1 MAQPIDT
8 SGVTTYDLTDNSI
21 ISDGGMAVRTPDET
35 VKFTIRNRIDWTN
48 DVGSARPTLDAGA
61 ATTNSNALANRFRLL
76 EIPDRT
82 VVEKIVLG
90 TDTTAWTHSH
100 TGSVGAS
107 AFFGFQVM
115 AYKDASKVAASMVRT
130 ETTAGCGVLAITD
143 SGGAVSGLPTISAST
158 PWTAT
163 QPLSTSTTGLPLY
176 MPFGG
181 YVDVQAYGGASTSA
195 VSADGSFAG
204 IGHVMAHCTKL
215 PE

>member
-1 MAQPIDT
+1 MAKAIDT
-8 SGVTTYDLTDNSI
+8 AASTTYDLTDDSI
-21 ISDGGMAVRTPDET
+21 ITDGSMAVRTPNET

-61 ATTNSNALANRFRLL
+61 GASSSVALANIFRVLK
-76 EIPDRT
+76 IPDRT

-100 TGSVGAS
+100 TGTCGAS
-107 AFFGFQVM
+107 ANFGFQAM

-130 ETTAGCGVLAITD
+130 ETTAGCGVLAITT
-143 SGGAVSGLPTISAST
+143 SGGAVAGLPTISAST

-163 QPLSTSTTGLPLY
+163 QPLTVTTTGLPLY
-176 MPFGG
+176 FPFGG
-181 YVDVQAYGGASTSA
+181 YVDVQAYGGASASGVT
-195 VSADGSFAG
+195 ADGSFAG